1 MPDFLK
7 DNLEILSHKS
17 PELCSLIKNAPNDN
31 QYNITTSRS
40 GIATLARVSPDGTK
54 KSLHSNYDP
63 TQEANQF
70 INAIYSDESLNFV

>member
-31 QYNITTSRS
+31 QYNITTSR
-40 GIATLARVSPDGTK
+40 
-54 KSLHSNYDP
+54 
-63 TQEANQF
+63 
-70 INAIYSDESLNFV
+70 

>member
-7 DNLEILSHKS
+7 DNLEILSHKL

-40 GIATLARVSPDGTK
+40 GIATLSRVFPDGTK
-54 KSLHSNYDP
+54 RLFTVITTPHKKP
-63 TQEANQF
+63 
-70 INAIYSDESLNFV
+70 LNS